1 MSNDVSLKL
10 LLLGED
16 RSASKAV
23 RGVGTAVDETAAKTK
38 TMGGVMK
45 GALSAAVVAQA
56 AQAVYDFGK
65 DSIEAYRGAA
75 ASQRQLDDAYKRFPS
90 IADVSIKKL
99 REQAAA
105 IEAKTGADADD
116 IAGGQAVLARYK
128 LTGKQISAMTPL
140 LVDYAKRTGK
150 EIPAASGTLGK
161 AIMGNAKAM
170 KELGIKFKD
179 TGDPAKNY
187 ELIMAGLKDKVGGF
201 AASEATT
208 LDGKL
213 SILQTKFG
221 NLQESVGEKLVPV
234 ILTLADGAQKL
245 VGWIEQNASWLGPL
259 AAGIG
264 ITTAAFAA
272 LNLVMSL
279 NPFGIIVV
287 AIGALVGGL
296 IWAYQNVEWF
306 RNGVEATFKFIGD
319 IARWLWN
326 NALAP
331 AIRGIVRG
339 FAWVVDGLAGLLEGL
354 GNIPGFEWAKDAAKG
369 LRGMA
374 QGARDAADGIKDIPD
389 AKPEIK
395 VNDQVTAP
403 IRAIDKRIKSVK
415 DKIVKA
421 KAEGDTREVDRLQA
435 KLKALKDKRVKITT
449 EIALGNRTT
458 VALKVTNRGT
468 VKLGLLAKG
477 GRARKGQPYI
487 VGEERPELFV
497 PDEDGYVQPRVPAS
511 ILNDRRSSVMVSSG
525 RQAAAVTGNQT
536 VIQQDVRIVVQ
547 GDSDPLGAAKKI
559 EQHLVKLRSSRAGRK
574 LAFV

>member
-16 RSASKAV
+16 KSASKALRGV
-23 RGVGTAVDETAAKTK
+23 RGEVDKTTAKTK
-38 TMGGVMK
+38 TAGGVMK
-45 GALSAAVVAQA
+45 GALGAAVIAEA
-56 AQAVYDFGK
+56 SRAVYDFGK
-65 DSIEAYRGAA
+65 DSIEAYRGAS
-75 ASQRQLDDAYKRFPS
+75 ASQRQLDDAYKRFPQ
-90 IADVSIKKL
+90 IADVSIAKL

-150 EIPAASGTLGK
+150 DIPTASGTLGK

-187 ELIMAGLKDKVGGF
+187 ELIMAGLKEKVGGF
-201 AASEATT
+201 AESEATT

-259 AAGIG
+259 ATGLG

-296 IWAYQNVEWF
+296 IWAYQNVGWF
-306 RNGVEATFKFIGD
+306 KDGVDAAFKGIGD

-331 AIRGIVRG
+331 ALRGIVNG
-339 FAWVVDGLAGLLEGL
+339 FAWVVDGLAGMLEGL
-354 GNIPGFEWAKDAAKG
+354 GQIPGFEWAKEAGKS

-374 QGARDAADGIKDIPD
+374 QGARDAANGIKDIPD

-395 VNDQVTAP
+395 VNDKVTAP
-403 IRAIDKRIKSVK
+403 IRKIDKQIQSVK

-421 KAEGDTREVDRLQA
+421 KAKGDTKAVDQLKE
-435 KLKALKDKRVKITT
+435 KLDKLKDKKVKITT
-449 EIALGNRTT
+449 EINLGTHT
-458 VALKVTNRGT
+458 KVALKVTNAGT
-468 VKLGLLAKG
+468 VKLGFLAKG
-477 GRARKGQPYI
+477 GPAKKGQPYV

-497 PDEDGYVQPRVPAS
+497 PDEDGTILPRVPS
-511 ILNDRRSSVMVSSG
+511 LVGGRSVISSSSV
-525 RQAAAVTGNQT
+525 AASASRT
-536 VIQQDVRIVVQ
+536 VVQQDVHITVQ
-547 GDSDPLGAAKKI
+547 GDSDPLGAAKRI
-559 EQHLVKLRSSRAGRK
+559 EQHLSRLQRSRGGRK

>member
-1 MSNDVSLKL
+1 MANDVSLKL

-16 RSASKAV
+16 KSASKALRGV
-23 RGVGTAVDETAAKTK
+23 RGEVDKTTAKAKTA
-38 TMGGVMK
+38 GGVMK
-45 GALSAAVVAQA
+45 GALGAAVIAEA
-56 AQAVYDFGK
+56 SRAVYDFGK
-65 DSIEAYRGAA
+65 DSVEAYRGAA
-75 ASQRQLDDAYKRFPS
+75 ASQRQLDDAYKRFPQ
-90 IADVSIKKL
+90 IADVSIAKL

-128 LTGKQISAMTPL
+128 LTGKQISSMTPL

-150 EIPAASGTLGK
+150 DIPTSSGVLGK

-187 ELIMAGLKDKVGGF
+187 ELIMAGLKEKVGGF
-201 AASEATT
+201 AEGEATT

-213 SILQTKFG
+213 SILQTQFG

-259 AAGIG
+259 ATGIG

-296 IWAYQNVEWF
+296 IWAYDNVEWF
-306 RNGVEATFKFIGD
+306 RDGVNAAFQGIGD

-331 AIRGIVRG
+331 ALRGIVNG
-339 FAWVVDGLAGLLEGL
+339 FAWVVDGLAGMLEGL
-354 GNIPGFEWAKDAAKG
+354 GQIPGFEWAKEAGKN

-374 QGARDAADGIKDIPD
+374 QGARDAANGIKDIPD
-389 AKPEIK
+389 PK
-395 VNDQVTAP
+395 VNTLP
-403 IRAIDKRIKSVK
+403 AITSIKELK
-415 DKIVKA
+415 KKA
-421 KAEGDTREVDRLQA
+421 KELDGMGINLSVSASMNKRADEIVYKTSGGGTMKFSARA
-435 KLKALKDKRVKITT
+435 KGGPVKRGETYLVGENEPELFIPDQNGY
-449 EIALGNRTT
+449 IQPSVPDVVSGGRAAAVMAGVGAIGSGNRT
-458 VALKVTNRGT
+458 VV
-468 VKLGLLAKG
+468 
-477 GRARKGQPYI
+477 
-487 VGEERPELFV
+487 
-497 PDEDGYVQPRVPAS
+497 
-511 ILNDRRSSVMVSSG
+511 
-525 RQAAAVTGNQT
+525 
-536 VIQQDVRIVVQ
+536 QQDVHITVQ

-559 EQHLVKLRSSRAGRK
+559 EQHLSRLQRSRGGRK
-574 LAFV
+574 LAFQV